1 MTTFE
6 CIVHFETEGVIAEGY
21 AGIRRNA
28 ITNAISNA
36 TKKGRVSVAR
46 DNRAWE
52 LATAI
57 LAKPYKAAVCVAQDN
72 ISICVERM
80 EPLPYEPTSVI
91 EPPTPRSI
99 KLQP

>member
-1 MTTFE
+1 MTMFE
-6 CIVHFETEGVIAEGY
+6 CIVHFETEGVIVEGY
-21 AGIRRNA
+21 AGIRSNA
-28 ITNAISNA
+28 IMNAISNA

-46 DNRAWE
+46 DNRALE

-80 EPLPYEPTSVI
+80 ELPYEPTLVI